1 MFNKSLT
8 TGIFPNDWK
17 VAKLISVYK
26 SGTKSNMD
34 NYRPLSITSIIAE
47 TMENLMHSQIY
58 SYLQRNNILIE
69 AQHGFKPLHFT
80 KNY

>member
-1 MFNKSLT
+1 MTGKWPKS
-8 TGIFPNDWK
+8 FF
-17 VAKLISVYK
+17 VYK

-34 NYRPLSITSIIAE
+34 NYRPISITSIIAE
-47 TMENLMHSQIY
+47 TMENLMRSQIY
-58 SYLQRNNILIE
+58 SYFQHNNILIE